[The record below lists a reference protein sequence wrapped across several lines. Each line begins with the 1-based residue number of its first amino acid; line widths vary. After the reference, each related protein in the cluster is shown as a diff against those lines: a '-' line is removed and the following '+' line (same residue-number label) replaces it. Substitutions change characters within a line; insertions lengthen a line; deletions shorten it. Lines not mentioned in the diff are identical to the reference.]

1 MQMTDLDTLLGRL
14 RDAPLDPRLHGLDD
28 RVMAEIARIQAS
40 PSVGKTTFG
49 IAALAALLIGIAG
62 SGLPAASAGA
72 STITPFDARLALA
85 PSSLLGS
92 R

>member
-1 MQMTDLDTLLGRL
+1 MTDLDTLLGRL

-28 RVMAEIARIQAS
+28 RVMAEVGRIQAS
-40 PSVGKTTFG
+40 PSVGNTTFG
-49 IAALAALLIGIAG
+49 IAAVVALLIGIAG
-62 SGLPAASAGA
+62 SALPAASAGA

-85 PSSLLGS
+85 PSTLLGP